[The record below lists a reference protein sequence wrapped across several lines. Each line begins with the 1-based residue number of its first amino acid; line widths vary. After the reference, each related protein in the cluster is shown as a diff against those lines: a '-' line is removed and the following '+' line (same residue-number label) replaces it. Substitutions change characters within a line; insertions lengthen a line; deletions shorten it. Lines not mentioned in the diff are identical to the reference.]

1 VGIVRALANRT
12 EVCYQPAQAIRE
24 AARGRPH
31 RVDAGLGP
39 RIVRNYEDEEKT
51 TMSDVAERVK
61 KIVVEHLGVDAD
73 KVIDSANF
81 MEDLGADSLDTVELV
96 MAFEEEFGVE
106 IPDDAAE
113 TIVTVGDA
121 IKFLEK
127 ASAA

>member
-1 VGIVRALANRT
+1 MLPTR
-12 EVCYQPAQAIRE
+12 QAIRE
-24 AARGRPH
+24 AVRGARIASTPAWGGELQ
-31 RVDAGLGP
+31 A
-39 RIVRNYEDEEKT
+39 NSEDEEKT

>member
-1 VGIVRALANRT
+1 MLPTRLSVRGGSSRASASRRCLPGAANWK
-12 EVCYQPAQAIRE
+12 P
-24 AARGRPH
+24 
-31 RVDAGLGP
+31 
-39 RIVRNYEDEEKT
+39 NYEDEEKT

>member
-1 VGIVRALANRT
+1 VRIAPL
-12 EVCYQPAQAIRE
+12 PAWGGE
-24 AARGRPH
+24 PET
-31 RVDAGLGP
+31 
-39 RIVRNYEDEEKT
+39 NYEDEEKT